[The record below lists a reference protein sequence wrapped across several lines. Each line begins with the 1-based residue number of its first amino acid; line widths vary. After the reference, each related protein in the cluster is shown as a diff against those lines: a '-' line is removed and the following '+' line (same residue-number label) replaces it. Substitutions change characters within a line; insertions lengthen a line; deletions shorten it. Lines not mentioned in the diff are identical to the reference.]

1 MAEAKKTY
9 AVALVLSDK
18 TAEKLSQL
26 RTDYQQ
32 VMDYNIIPHITLV
45 YRFSPVFSL
54 FQINE
59 QLEKVA
65 KRYEQFNIT
74 LNGIGFFENGNN
86 VVYASLENI
95 RPVKKLHTD
104 IIGSLE
110 SFIKEW
116 HTDGEYN
123 LERYV
128 PHVTIGSKI
137 PDSIFPEI
145 KKKYARYRLNYED
158 TITHFSLFSEKRG
171 TWERKR
177 VYKLGNQGKE
187 RKFPKNIGPAFI
199 I

>member
-18 TAEKLSQL
+18 IADKLSKL

-32 VMDYNIIPHITLV
+32 VMDYVIIPHITLV
-45 YRFSPVFSL
+45 YNFSPVFSL

-65 KRYEQFNIT
+65 KRYEQFNIN

-86 VVYASLENI
+86 VVYAALENM
-95 RPVKKLHTD
+95 RPVKKLHSD
-104 IIGSLE
+104 IFRSLE
-110 SFIKEW
+110 SLIKEW
-116 HTDGEYN
+116 HTDADYN
-123 LERYV
+123 LEKYV
-128 PHVTIGSKI
+128 PHVTIGAKI
-137 PDSIFPEI
+137 PDDIFPEI
-145 KKKYARYRLNYED
+145 KKKYSRYRLNYED

-177 VYKLGNQGKE
+177 VYKLAGAGK
-187 RKFPKNIGPAFI
+187 RAAFP
-199 I
+199 

>member
-9 AVALVLSDK
+9 AVALELSDK
-18 TAEKLSQL
+18 IADKLSKL

-32 VMDYNIIPHITLV
+32 VMEYMINPHITLV
-45 YRFSPVFSL
+45 YPFSPVFSL

-65 KRYEQFNIT
+65 KRYEPFNIN

-86 VVYASLENI
+86 VIYAALENI
-95 RPVKKLHTD
+95 RPVKKLHAD
-104 IIGSLE
+104 IYTSLE
-110 SFIKEW
+110 GLIKEW
-116 HTDGEYN
+116 QTDVDYN
-123 LERYV
+123 LEKFV
-128 PHVTIGSKI
+128 PHVTIGANI

-145 KKKYARYRLNYED
+145 KKKYSRYWFNYKD

-177 VYKLGNQGKE
+177 VYKLAEAGKSAAV
-187 RKFPKNIGPAFI
+187 P
-199 I
+199 